1 MTKPRD
7 PVARLKALAQAQ
19 QAQVPAAPEPS
30 VSPPP
35 VDTLAAVLQL
45 PLWTDERR
53 GIPNELV
60 RSALFSVQNHRTAR
74 GFRQQ
79 STICVIGDGR
89 ILYTGQELR
98 QDDEDVWL
106 QLMHLCRL
114 QPLGEWVE
122 FTAYS
127 MLKALGWGVSTR
139 DYARLR
145 TCIDRLSAT
154 NLTVVSKRIESGIG
168 LSLVRKF
175 QWRDELANTA
185 LSHWRVWIEPEMKTL
200 FGDVHYTELEWR
212 QRQQLGPLAKWLH
225 SYYGSHAQPF
235 PVKVETLYAG
245 CGSTMRGMR
254 NFRVTLKTALDDLVS
269 VGFLRGWRLDAND
282 RVHVQRAERQE
293 ANAVAPTPKPTKSA
307 KSSKPSNP

>member
-7 PVARLKALAQAQ
+7 PVARIKALAKNHQAKPPT
-19 QAQVPAAPEPS
+19 VPETAAGEVPT
-30 VSPPP
+30 
-35 VDTLAAVLQL
+35 DTLAQVLQL
-45 PLWTDERR
+45 PMWAEERR

-60 RSALFSVQNHRTAR
+60 RSALFGVQNQRAAR
-74 GFRQQ
+74 SYRQQ
-79 STICVIGDGR
+79 ATICVIGEGR

-127 MLKALGWGVSTR
+127 MLKALGWGTSTR

-154 NLTVVSKRIESGIG
+154 SLTVVSKRIERGIG

-175 QWRDELANTA
+175 QWRDELGNRP
-185 LSHWRVWIEPEMKTL
+185 LSRWRVWIEPEMKTL
-200 FGDVHYTELEWR
+200 FGDVHYTALEWR

-235 PVKVETLYAG
+235 PVKVETLYGG
-245 CGSTMRGMR
+245 CGSTMRGLR
-254 NFRVTLKTALDDLVS
+254 NFRVTLKAALNDLVR
-269 VGFLRGWRLDAND
+269 VGFLSAWRIDPGD
-282 RVHVQRAERQE
+282 RVHVQRAERQDSP
-293 ANAVAPTPKPTKSA
+293 APR
-307 KSSKPSNP
+307 